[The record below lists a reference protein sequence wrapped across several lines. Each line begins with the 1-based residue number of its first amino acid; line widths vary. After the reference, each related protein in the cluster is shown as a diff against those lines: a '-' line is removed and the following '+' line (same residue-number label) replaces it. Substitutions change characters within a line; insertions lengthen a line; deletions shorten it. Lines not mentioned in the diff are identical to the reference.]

1 MTTNVIEIHEL
12 SRQFGHVKALNGL
25 SGEVHEGE
33 VFGLLGP
40 NGAGKTTSV
49 RLLNGVLAPS
59 GGWVRVLGLDPLSQG
74 TDVRRRTGVLTETP
88 SLYERLTARDN
99 LAIFGK
105 LYGVREPKLT
115 ARVNELLGLFGLQDR
130 AEDRAGGFS
139 KGMKQRLALA
149 RALLHEPEVLFLDE
163 PTSGL
168 DPEAARQVMQLIAQ
182 LSRRQGRTVF
192 LCTHNLDEAQRLCDR
207 VAVMHKGSLL
217 AAGTLD
223 ELAHTLWRETWVDI
237 VLCEAL
243 TEQQV
248 VALRALHE
256 VSDVQL
262 DAEKLAVKVSAADS
276 VPKLIT
282 ALAGAGAQMMSVNPR
297 QHTLEEVY
305 FELQEQQ
312 K

>member
-59 GGWVRVLGLDPLSQG
+59 GGWARVLGLDPLSQG

-207 VAVMHKGSLL
+207 VAVMHEGSLL

-262 DAEKLAVKVSAADS
+262 DAEKLAVKVSATDS